1 MSTKAFVSLLA
12 DRNKNLDL
20 KVVEQ
25 YSVEPGVNAFST
37 GKVTLE
43 SYKDGNQWAEATV
56 TITTLVNE
64 SELVA
69 KAKFTNKRK
78 LDGDTFAVAV
88 GALDSEGN
96 ILAAELATRGVNAM
110 CSSIIKCET
119 KTGTVTKNATIKNGS
134 KIAAIILALGYR
146 DTVNDKEF
154 WKKAEKLGKK
164 ALELLRDDDENND
177 DGVEVQKEG
186 GS

>member
-1 MSTKAFVSLLA
+1 MSTKAFLSLLA

-25 YSVEPGVNAFST
+25 YSVEPGVNSFST

-56 TITTLVNE
+56 TITTLAGE
-64 SELVA
+64 SEITA

-78 LDGDTFAVAV
+78 IDGDTFAVAV
-88 GALDSEGN
+88 GALDADGN
-96 ILAAELATRGVNAM
+96 ILASEIATRGVNAM
-110 CSSIIKCET
+110 CSSIFKCET
-119 KTGTVTKNATIKNGS
+119 KRGTATPKVEVKDGS
-134 KIAAIILALGYR
+134 KIATIILALGYK

-164 ALELLRDDDENND
+164 AYEFLKDDDENND
-177 DGVEVQKEG
+177 DGVKEQKEEPA
-186 GS
+186 

>member
-1 MSTKAFVSLLA
+1 MSTKAFISLLA

-37 GKVTLE
+37 GRVTLG

-56 TITTLVNE
+56 TITTLAGA
-64 SELVA
+64 SEITA

-96 ILAAELATRGVNAM
+96 VLAAELATRGVNAM

-119 KTGTVTKNATIKNGS
+119 KRGTATTKATVKDGS
-134 KIAAIILALGYR
+134 NIGTIILALGYK

-164 ALELLRDDDENND
+164 ALEILRDDDENNE
-177 DGVEVQKEG
+177 DGVEAQEEG
-186 GS
+186 AA